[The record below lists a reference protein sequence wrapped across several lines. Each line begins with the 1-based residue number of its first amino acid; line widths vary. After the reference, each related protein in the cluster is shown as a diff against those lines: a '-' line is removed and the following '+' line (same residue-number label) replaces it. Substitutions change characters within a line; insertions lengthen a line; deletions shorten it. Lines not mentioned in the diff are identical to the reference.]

1 MSNFFD
7 SSQEGKEFL
16 ELLRTIDRGQY
27 IQARASV
34 LDAYYTPKMIV
45 DAIYEALEHFGF
57 NKDGN
62 TKEIFEPSVGAGNF

>member
-27 IQARASV
+27 IQAPRIRAEC
-34 LDAYYTPKMIV
+34 LLHP
-45 DAIYEALEHFGF
+45 
-57 NKDGN
+57 
-62 TKEIFEPSVGAGNF
+62 